1 MSQKKIIFFA
11 IIATIIIA
19 IATTMIYIS
28 KQSKSKISGPSTLK
42 IWITEGTSDSYDSLI
57 EGFKKYAPEYNNTE
71 FIIEKQTSDADRY
84 RTLLLSTLT
93 EWSGPDIFMLH
104 SGEDTILETKIEPI
118 PSDLLDFSDFDKRYD
133 DLFQWLISSTGS
145 WNNKISTLK
154 WVPLGYETLGVF
166 YNKSLIREVPKT
178 WNDLEI
184 LYTQS
189 TNGIFPSNLGLG
201 PTYTPNM
208 IDVVPLWFI
217 DAWAMNYTDVSSGK
231 NGLQSYLKYGEI
243 KVGNNQEENTI
254 NTTMTLAQNK
264 SKMIE
269 GKNNTLD
276 MFMQWDIAL
285 VIGYPSLVLELEKSA
300 KRVGSSIDSVIL
312 TDRLPQTRVQ
322 SPSNLWR
329 YSYFGISKRSEN
341 GLASIKFLEYLMT
354 PEAQRLYMQEY
365 PYLIP
370 AQVEFYTTA
379 EKNPL
384 SKTFSRAKLA
394 SFIPN
399 IGEKISV
406 FEYGLKSR
414 FERYIREG
422 IDSSDNPDIDHITD
436 TISRDISCEIKSSIE
451 WSSAWDCTNE

>member
-1 MSQKKIIFFA
+1 
-11 IIATIIIA
+11 
-19 IATTMIYIS
+19 MIYIS
-28 KQSKSKISGPSTLK
+28 KQSKSKISGPSSLK
-42 IWITEGTSDSYDSLI
+42 IWITEGTSDSYKPLI

-93 EWSGPDIFMLH
+93 ERSGPDIFMLH
-104 SGEDTILETKIEPI
+104 SGEDAILETKIEPI

-133 DLFQWLISSTGS
+133 DLFQWLLSSTLS
-145 WNNKISTLK
+145 WGDKISTLK

-208 IDVVPLWFI
+208 VDVVPLWFI
-217 DAWAMNYTDVSSGK
+217 DAWAMSYTDVSSGK
-231 NGLQSYLKYGEI
+231 NGLQSYLKYGSLKI
-243 KVGNNQEENTI
+243 GNESWDTSIITANT
-254 NTTMTLAQNK
+254 MEQNK
-264 SKMIE
+264 SSMLEK
-269 GKNNTLD
+269 KNNTLD
-276 MFMQWDIAL
+276 MFMQWNIAL

-300 KRVGSSIDSVIL
+300 KRVGSSIDGVIL

-322 SPSNLWR
+322 SASNLWR

-365 PYLIP
+365 PYIIP

-384 SKTFSRAKLA
+384 SKTFARTKLA

-422 IDSSDNPDIDHITD
+422 IDSSDNPNIDHITD

-451 WSSAWDCTNE
+451 WSSSWDCTSE